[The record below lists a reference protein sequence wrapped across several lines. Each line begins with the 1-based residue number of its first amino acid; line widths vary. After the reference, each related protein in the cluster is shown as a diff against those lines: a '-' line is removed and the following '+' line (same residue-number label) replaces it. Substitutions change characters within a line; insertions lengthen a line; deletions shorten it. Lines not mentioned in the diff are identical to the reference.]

1 MLRMKSRKRTKKM
14 RGGGIFGPEFGGHVN
29 KANEQ
34 AAYGWGKFLSGVEVG
49 RRESRIARDN
59 AYSGYNANIKPSG
72 TMGGVKSTQSQG
84 NLADKFRRFAIAHQ
98 TKRRHGDLGFKVE
111 KQRRARDM
119 GLSDPA
125 KRNPLFS
132 PMKSTLREA
141 EFAARAKATAGEQGY
156 TSDVVNPIKIKFERQ
171 VSKGGRK
178 TKKRRRKRKKKKTK
192 RKKRRRKRKTKKRRR
207 KKI

>member
-1 MLRMKSRKRTKKM
+1 MKSRKRTRKM

-72 TMGGVKSTQSQG
+72 TMGGVKSTQPKVDISDE
-84 NLADKFRRFAIAHQ
+84 LRKLAIARRTQ
-98 TKRRHGDLGFKVE
+98 ERHGKMGFGVA
-111 KQRRARDM
+111 KQIRAAKR

-132 PMKSTLREA
+132 PMKSRERETAFA
-141 EFAARAKATAGEQGY
+141 ERAKALATEAS
-156 TSDVVNPIKIKFERQ
+156 TVPKPTFIRQ

-178 TKKRRRKRKKKKTK
+178 TKKRRKRKKKKTK

-207 KKI
+207 KKYN